1 MATRFGE
8 LLERRSINKSKF
20 GEKTG
25 ITRQRLSELSV
36 RDNAKLRLDEGYAIA
51 KALGITVDE
60 LCRELGMDAS
70 PESK

>member
-1 MATRFGE
+1 MITRFGE
-8 LLERRSINKSKF
+8 LLEKRSINKSKF

-36 RDNAKLRLDEGYAIA
+36 RDNAKIRLDEGYAIA

-60 LCRELGMDAS
+60 LCRELGMGETATG
-70 PESK
+70 K